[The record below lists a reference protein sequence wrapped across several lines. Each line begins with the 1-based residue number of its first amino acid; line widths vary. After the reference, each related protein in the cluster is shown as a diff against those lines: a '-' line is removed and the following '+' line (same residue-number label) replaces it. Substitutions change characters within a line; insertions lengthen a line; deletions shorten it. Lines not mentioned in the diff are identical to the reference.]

1 MACGFVLVDQI
12 VDIFIHFAPSILV
25 FTRYGGVSVF
35 EVRNFARFAL
45 HVGRELL
52 HRVEEVLLAVGA
64 KLEAAATPER
74 ARDLRGELVAYDAAV
89 RRVVPRHGEVQ
100 KYALQAARGKQAQ

>member
-1 MACGFVLVDQI
+1 M
-12 VDIFIHFAPSILV
+12 
-25 FTRYGGVSVF
+25 
-35 EVRNFARFAL
+35 L

-64 KLEAAATPER
+64 KLEAAAAPER
-74 ARDLRGELVAYDAAV
+74 ACDLRGELVAYDAAV

-100 KYALQAARGKQAQ
+100 KYALQAARGKQAQQNPRVGGNQRNVLQPLADR